1 MLLFAKWRSKAF
13 SQSNDRSHT
22 MNFAV
27 SAMVLRSSS
36 IFRLSWVFSVLNG
49 LVGSMLVESLDF
61 GSGALRSFMRSHM
74 IVPQCSYVWR
84 SYKEDRYKRS
94 TRTNL
99 KTKQTIKTNK
109 NAIPVDNGRLSRE
122 HTHQWIDEQA
132 TIKLITAFGHDDFG
146 GGRPQCGHMQ
156 RKYHSTIPVALD
168 GRSAKLLFIELT
180 YDKWLIASSSTIK
193 TLRNFPFKVRIP
205 KVVWKQNN
213 EPTK

>member
-36 IFRLSWVFSVLNG
+36 IFRLSWVFSVRNEPTCG
-49 LVGSMLVESLDF
+49 FHAMESLDF

-74 IVPQCSYVWR
+74 IVPHCSYVWR

-94 TRTNL
+94 TNL

-146 GGRPQCGHMQ
+146 GGRPQCGHM
-156 RKYHSTIPVALD
+156 
-168 GRSAKLLFIELT
+168 
-180 YDKWLIASSSTIK
+180 
-193 TLRNFPFKVRIP
+193 
-205 KVVWKQNN
+205 
-213 EPTK
+213 